1 MSARLNSILPRP
13 RADAEEYSRMTDYE
27 KGLLHGGIELWDKL
41 DQLVRGGQL
50 VIADSPAFVKA
61 FDQLSYRQQQL
72 ALTGILPEPK
82 L

>member
-1 MSARLNSILPRP
+1 MSARLNGILPRP
-13 RADAEEYSRMTDYE
+13 RADEEEYARMTDYE

-41 DQLVRGGQL
+41 ALLVVSGSVVL
-50 VIADSPAFVKA
+50 ADAPAFVKA

-82 L
+82 Y